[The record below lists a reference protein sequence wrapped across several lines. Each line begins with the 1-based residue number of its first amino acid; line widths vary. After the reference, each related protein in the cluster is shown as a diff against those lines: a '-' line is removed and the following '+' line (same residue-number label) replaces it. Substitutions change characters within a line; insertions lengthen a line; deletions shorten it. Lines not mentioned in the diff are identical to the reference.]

1 MEKLL
6 SVSELASALGVNEE
20 TVRRLTRSGELPCTK
35 VGKSVRYRLSDIVP
49 ASPAPS
55 GVSDLLKAGLGVCST
70 DSRPAFLEAIAMSL
84 GFHSHGTIADHAFRI
99 ADALERI
106 ASALENRG
114 HEKAR

>member
-6 SVSELASALGVNEE
+6 SVSELAQQLGLNDE
-20 TVRRLTRSGELPCTK
+20 TVRRLTRSGEMPCVK
-35 VGKSVRYRLSDIVP
+35 VGKSVRYRLSEV
-49 ASPAPS
+49 APVTTQRES
-55 GVSDLLKAGLGVCST
+55 GLDLLKAGLGVCST

-84 GFHSHGTIADHAFRI
+84 GYGSGPTIADHAFRI

-106 ASALENRG
+106 ALALENRG

>member
-6 SVSELASALGVNEE
+6 SVSELAAALGVNEE
-20 TVRRLTRSGELPCTK
+20 TIRRLTRSGELPCTK

-49 ASPAPS
+49 AGPPPS
-55 GVSDLLKAGLGVCST
+55 DVSNLLKAGLGVCST

-84 GFHSHGTIADHAFRI
+84 GYGSGPTIANHGLRI

-114 HEKAR
+114 QEKAR